1 MVLPLKISKNA
12 MNTPNKV
19 AIQSEQGTITYR
31 MFEDKINQ
39 TANAFINLGVER
51 GERVLIQ
58 IGNRPEF
65 MYSYFAAMKMGAI
78 IVPIN
83 PLYTRSE
90 ISHIV
95 SDSEPSVYICERSI
109 SDNIKTVK
117 ELSTKL
123 LGAYILDDENPGTSF
138 DALIENESNQ
148 FNMYEYDE
156 HDVCEILYTS
166 GTTGK
171 PKGAMLTHSGLYLNA
186 NAYKDILKTNSD
198 DKSLIVVP
206 LYHAAGQTNLMN
218 TMIVSGGSNTLLAR
232 FEPEKVLST
241 LQNEKITYF
250 LGVPTMYT
258 LLLNHPQV
266 ETYSFSLRI
275 AITGSA
281 PMPVEVLKRWKELFH
296 FDLLEGY
303 GLSECSPI
311 VTNHRPEGVKKP
323 GSIGYPLPEVVVK
336 VFNENGEEVPIG
348 EIGEIVVKGP
358 NVMKGYWRRT
368 EETAAVLKDGW
379 FYTGDIG
386 YQDEDGYFF
395 ISDRK
400 KDMINRGGM
409 KISPREIEE
418 VLYTHPQILEASVI
432 GIPDPVM
439 GEELKACFTLKN
451 PNDNIDFDELREFC
465 KKSLAPYKVPKNF
478 EVMTELPKTLS
489 GKIQKIVLR
498 EQLNQQ

>member
-1 MVLPLKISKNA
+1 MVLPLKISENA
-12 MNTPNKV
+12 KSEPNKI
-19 AIQSEQGTITYR
+19 AIQSAQGTVTYQ
-31 MFEDKINQ
+31 MFEEKINK
-39 TANAFINLGVER
+39 TANAFINLGVKK

-58 IGNRPEF
+58 IGNRSEF
-65 MYSYFAAMKMGAI
+65 MYCYFAAMKIGAI

-83 PLYTRSE
+83 PLYTSSE
-90 ISHIV
+90 IAHIV
-95 SDSEPSVYICERSI
+95 SDSEPSVYVCEGSI
-109 SDNIKTVK
+109 NDNVKTVK
-117 ELSTKL
+117 ELSSKL
-123 LGAYILDDENPGTSF
+123 LGSYVLDDENPDTSF
-138 DALIENESNQ
+138 DALIAKESSECE
-148 FNMYEYDE
+148 MYEYDVD
-156 HDVCEILYTS
+156 DVCEILYTS

-171 PKGAMLTHSGLYLNA
+171 PKGAMLTHHGLYSNA
-186 NAYKDILKTNSD
+186 VTYKEILHTNSD

-232 FEPEKVLST
+232 FEPDKVLST
-241 LQNEKITYF
+241 LQDEKITYF

-258 LLLNHPQV
+258 LLLNHPKV
-266 ETYSFSLRI
+266 ETYKFSLRI

-281 PMPVEVLKRWKELFH
+281 PMPVEVLNRWKQLFQ

-311 VTNHRPEGVKKP
+311 VTNHRPESVKKA
-323 GSIGYPLPEVVVK
+323 GSIGYALPEVTVK
-336 VFNENGEEVPIG
+336 VFNENGEEVPVG

-358 NVMKGYWRRT
+358 NVMKGYWRRP

-451 PNDNIDFDELREFC
+451 PNDSIDFDELREFC

-478 EVMTELPKTLS
+478 EVMAELPKTLS
-489 GKIQKIVLR
+489 GKIQKTVLR
-498 EQLNQQ
+498 EQLKQQ

>member
-1 MVLPLKISKNA
+1 MALPMKISEWAQKQ
-12 MNTPNKV
+12 PNKI
-19 AIQSEQGTITYR
+19 AIQSEQGMLNYQE
-31 MFEDKINQ
+31 FEEKINK
-39 TANAFINLGVER
+39 TANAFINLGIKQ

-58 IGNRPEF
+58 IGNRFEF
-65 MYSYFAAMKMGAI
+65 MYCYFAAMKIGAI

-83 PLYTRSE
+83 PLYTSSE

-95 SDSEPSVYICERSI
+95 SDSQPSIYVCERSI
-109 SDNIKTVK
+109 SDNVETVMK
-117 ELSTKL
+117 ESRKL
-123 LGAYILDDENPGTSF
+123 LGAFILDEENPNTSF
-138 DALIENESNQ
+138 DALIANESGDYD
-148 FNMYEYDE
+148 MYEYAED
-156 HDVCEILYTS
+156 DVCEILYTS

-171 PKGAMLTHSGLYLNA
+171 PKGAMLTHHGLYSNA
-186 NAYKDILKTNSD
+186 LTYSEILKATND

-218 TMIVSGGSNTLLAR
+218 TMFVSGGSNYLLAR

-241 LQNEKITYF
+241 LQNEKITFF

-258 LLLNHPQV
+258 LLLNHPKV
-266 ETYSFSLRI
+266 ETYQFSLRI

-281 PMPVEVLKRWKELFH
+281 PMPVEVLNRWKQLFN

-311 VTNHRPEGVKKP
+311 VTNHRPESVKKP
-323 GSIGYPLPEVVVK
+323 GSIGYPLPEVNVK
-336 VFNENGEEVPIG
+336 VFDEDGEEVPVG

-358 NVMKGYWRRT
+358 NVMKGYWKRP
-368 EETAAVLKDGW
+368 EENAAVLKDGW
-379 FYTGDIG
+379 FYTGDVG

-395 ISDRK
+395 IVDRK
-400 KDMINRGGM
+400 KDMINRAGM

-439 GEELKACFTLKN
+439 GEELKAYFTLKN
-451 PNDNIDFDELREFC
+451 PDDTVDIDELREFC

-478 EVMTELPKTLS
+478 EVMEELPKTLS
-489 GKIQKIVLR
+489 GKIQKTVLR
-498 EQLNQQ
+498 EQLEQ